1 MDTGN
6 LIGCVLTASITGI
19 LALIGVVYTS
29 RKQHDKA
36 ITEVSSTLNTQI
48 ELIKKDITSLDETVK
63 KHNNVIERMYS
74 AETAISVLEEKIKVA
89 NNRIEDLERSG
100 NDGR

>member
-1 MDTGN
+1 MNTSSI
-6 LIGCVLTASITGI
+6 LVSILTSSITGI

-29 RKQHDKA
+29 KKQHDKT

>member
-1 MDTGN
+1 MGIGN
-6 LIGCVLTASITGI
+6 LIGCVLTAFITGI
-19 LALIGVVYTS
+19 LSLIGVVYTS
-29 RKQHDKA
+29 KKQHDKT